1 MQKREF
7 EKRLQW
13 VRRCSEHKRRG
24 KQKNLVHSSPKRQ
37 LNFATASEAAS
48 EGELFF
54 PSNLHNTAAGTL
66 GMCFFIE
73 LICEEF
79 PLESSSNALT
89 GNDTLS
95 LAVSNS
101 GEATRSPCIFRPS
114 KAFFLLVPQASASGS
129 HSLPLSI
136 IGIARNGRG
145 KTFTP
150 PSAFYSSHPTR
161 AARKAPSC
169 SEAAKAAK
177 APRSDVDLSEGLY
190 YGRAHPGE
198 LGGQ

>member
-1 MQKREF
+1 M
-7 EKRLQW
+7 
-13 VRRCSEHKRRG
+13 RRCSEHKRRG

-37 LNFATASEAAS
+37 LNFATASEAAA
-48 EGELFF
+48 EEELFF
-54 PSNLHNTAAGTL
+54 PCNLHNTAAGTL

-73 LICEEF
+73 LICEEL

-114 KAFFLLVPQASASGS
+114 KAFFLLVPQAAAASGS

-150 PSAFYSSHPTR
+150 PSAFLPPIRPEQH
-161 AARKAPSC
+161 AR
-169 SEAAKAAK
+169 
-177 APRSDVDLSEGLY
+177 PRHAQKQQQKQQRPQGQMWISLRVPIMVGLT
-190 YGRAHPGE
+190 PE
-198 LGGQ
+198 T